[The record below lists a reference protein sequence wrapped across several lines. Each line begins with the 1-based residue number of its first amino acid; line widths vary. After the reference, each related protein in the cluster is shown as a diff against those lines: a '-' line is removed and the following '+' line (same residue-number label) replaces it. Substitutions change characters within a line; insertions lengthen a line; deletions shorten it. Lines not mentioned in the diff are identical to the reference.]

1 MKKVVKFFVD
11 DTWKKDIVINS
22 EMKKEVFGPGIPKLD
37 DSDDDDDG
45 AELPGDLMDF
55 NIRLDED
62 EDIGDEED
70 EEYMEVE

>member
-11 DTWKKDIVINS
+11 DTWKKDNVINS

-37 DSDDDDDG
+37 DSNDDG